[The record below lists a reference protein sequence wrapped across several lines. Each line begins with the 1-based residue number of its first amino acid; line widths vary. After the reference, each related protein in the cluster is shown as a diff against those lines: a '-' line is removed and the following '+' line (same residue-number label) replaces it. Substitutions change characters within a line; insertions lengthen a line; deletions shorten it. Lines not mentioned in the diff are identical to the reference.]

1 MWRNEVYNLHLC
13 RAVDKARD
21 LESEHLHLS
30 PYSGNYGLYDPGKLI
45 LSGPLC
51 LDRQMGRIKCSPH
64 DLVMRINY
72 TNVHGSTALL
82 SSAK

>member
-1 MWRNEVYNLHLC
+1 MYSLHWC
-13 RAVDKARD
+13 RAVGRARD

-30 PYSGNYGLYDPGKLI
+30 PCSGNYGLYDPGKLI

-51 LDRQMGRIKCSPH
+51 LDRQMGRIKYSPH
-64 DLVMRINY
+64 ELVMRINY
-72 TNVHGSTALL
+72 TNVHGSTSLL